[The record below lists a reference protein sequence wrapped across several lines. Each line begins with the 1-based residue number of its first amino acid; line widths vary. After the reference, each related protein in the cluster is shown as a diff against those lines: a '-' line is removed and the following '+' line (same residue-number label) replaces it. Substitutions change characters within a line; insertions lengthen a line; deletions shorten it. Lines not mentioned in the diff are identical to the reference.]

1 MLPASFNM
9 SMAGKRP
16 VFVYI
21 FIFKQEGSKAQILE
35 RNIQYI
41 SELQNSHKRG
51 PKSLTWS

>member
-51 PKSLTWS
+51 PKSLT